1 MLPLSLRVYRVCA
14 HHSSSLAREEEG
26 GFSCPGQDEEGDL
39 SEGGRVTLT
48 QGSQLWVHSVWS
60 TGSRGRPEGT
70 VSFQRGEAN
79 SWAALASDSPC
90 LGQMKLPFPLSH

>member
-1 MLPLSLRVYRVCA
+1 MLSLSLRVYRVCA
-14 HHSSSLAREEEG
+14 HRSFSLAHGEEG

-48 QGSQLWVHSVWS
+48 QGSQLWVTLSGAQGTEGAQKELS
-60 TGSRGRPEGT
+60 ASKEGRLILG
-70 VSFQRGEAN
+70 QR
-79 SWAALASDSPC
+79 LLQTLPC